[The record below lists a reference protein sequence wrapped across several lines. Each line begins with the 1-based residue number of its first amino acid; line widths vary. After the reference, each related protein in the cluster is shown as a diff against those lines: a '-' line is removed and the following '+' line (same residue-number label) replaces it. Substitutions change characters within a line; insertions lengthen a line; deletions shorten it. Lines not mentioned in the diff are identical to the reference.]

1 LFPKTQRPEKPP
13 SPEAGT
19 TWPFGPTGP
28 LPPSASLLACMRAR
42 LALLLSCPKM
52 KNIKIIFLAKGYILR
67 SNMQLIERAL
77 MSVSQSKPYPQSA
90 TKEKVDS
97 KEAFANKTNLEDSIE
112 YDVVVRMPPKKRYF
126 VEIDVRE
133 ITKAKPKIVLPEA
146 I

>member
-1 LFPKTQRPEKPP
+1 
-13 SPEAGT
+13 
-19 TWPFGPTGP
+19 
-28 LPPSASLLACMRAR
+28 
-42 LALLLSCPKM
+42 M

-90 TKEKVDS
+90 TKEKADS
-97 KEAFANKTNLEDSIE
+97 KEAFADKTNLEDSIE

-126 VEIDVRE
+126 AEIDVRE
-133 ITKAKPKIVLPEA
+133 ITKAKPKIVLPET